1 MYTEGYY
8 GVSMTL
14 VDLDALYSEQ
24 KETILIN
31 EIAQTLNQPEAASY
45 ASRILKTEVSSD
57 SFNTTPRCSC
67 GHLDTQYDAD
77 IGAVCEKCNTLC
89 VKALE
94 QPIRIRSW
102 IGSIYPMRGFIH
114 PTLWMNIL
122 STFSSFTLPKNNPM
136 KSYDLVAWLTDPRY
150 RPEKN
155 PSRGNVA
162 LQDLILSWGYE
173 RGLNSFIENF
183 DWLFERLLQ
192 PENFHA
198 IQLSSKMLN
207 RKKET
212 TEVEMERQD
221 WLRFIKWHRGK
232 FFPTKL
238 PIISDQL
245 VLCEEGQAESK
256 RNVDRIYVG
265 MIDAAK
271 TILSAY
277 YHTSRKNRERIIQSR
292 MVTANRT
299 HAFFNFE
306 FRRDVVFPKEG
317 IARSKNNSTRVSYSG
332 RATISSET
340 GVHEFDHCKTP
351 WRWTVNLLYLDI
363 ANKLLHVH
371 NLTPIETIKTIDRA
385 LVTYDP
391 FIHDVIK
398 ELIEEA
404 PGPGIMIVPLRNP
417 TLVRLSVWVLYI
429 TDVKTDVNDG
439 SIDLS
444 PLIIKQANA
453 DYDGD
458 QIQVMMPRDNLM
470 RRLANRLIGALSIMS
485 RSKTNAVSEKLTLHA
500 EIIALQSGFV
510 NATVTDNEWDD

>member
-1 MYTEGYY
+1 
-8 GVSMTL
+8 
-14 VDLDALYSEQ
+14 
-24 KETILIN
+24 
-31 EIAQTLNQPEAASY
+31 
-45 ASRILKTEVSSD
+45 
-57 SFNTTPRCSC
+57 
-67 GHLDTQYDAD
+67 
-77 IGAVCEKCNTLC
+77 
-89 VKALE
+89 
-94 QPIRIRSW
+94 
-102 IGSIYPMRGFIH
+102 
-114 PTLWMNIL
+114 
-122 STFSSFTLPKNNPM
+122 
-136 KSYDLVAWLTDPRY
+136 
-150 RPEKN
+150 
-155 PSRGNVA
+155 
-162 LQDLILSWGYE
+162 
-173 RGLNSFIENF
+173 
-183 DWLFERLLQ
+183 
-192 PENFHA
+192 
-198 IQLSSKMLN
+198 
-207 RKKET
+207 
-212 TEVEMERQD
+212 
-221 WLRFIKWHRGK
+221 
-232 FFPTKL
+232 
-238 PIISDQL
+238 
-245 VLCEEGQAESK
+245 
-256 RNVDRIYVG
+256 